1 MDAEM
6 ARDEDDSAGGERVVA
21 LTDAAEPW
29 TQTQST
35 FSTSSEDAAGRLI
48 PTTDHRP
55 APVGDVVMTTDQT
68 TAESSLHQLL
78 QLFDVD
84 DDGDT

>member
-1 MDAEM
+1 MDADV

-29 TQTQST
+29 TQST
-35 FSTSSEDAAGRLI
+35 FSKSSEAAAGRLI

-55 APVGDVVMTTDQT
+55 APVCDVVMTTDQT